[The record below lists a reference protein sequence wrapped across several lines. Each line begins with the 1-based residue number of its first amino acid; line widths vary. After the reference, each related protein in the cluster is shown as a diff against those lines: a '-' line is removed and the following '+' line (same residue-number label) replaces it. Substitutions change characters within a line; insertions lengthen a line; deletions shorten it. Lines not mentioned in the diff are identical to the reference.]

1 MTRLIILGDE
11 LVAGSGDE
19 RGLGWVGRAV
29 ARTEFTSD
37 THVIT
42 LPVPGENT
50 SQLAERWNRE
60 VQLRLPD
67 DDEPVFAAI
76 GLGVADI
83 TAGISTA
90 RTRLNLANVLDGL
103 YNLGIST
110 MLVGPPPLPTVD
122 TNSLRSLNKVA
133 KEVAQRR
140 NIPWINTY
148 DPLVN
153 HEQWSQEFSSR
164 DSHLPSQTCYGLL
177 AWLVLHEGWYE
188 WLAS

>member
-37 THVIT
+37 THVLT
-42 LPVPGENT
+42 LAVPGETT
-50 SQLAERWNRE
+50 SALAERWNRE
-60 VQLRLPD
+60 VQLRVP
-67 DDEPVFAAI
+67 ENEQVFAAI
-76 GLGVADI
+76 GMGVADI
-83 TAGISTA
+83 PAGISPA

-110 MLVGPPPLPTVD
+110 MLVGPPPLPHIDSESVREL
-122 TNSLRSLNKVA
+122 SKIG
-133 KEVAQRR
+133 KEVAGRR
-140 NIPWINTY
+140 NVPWVNTF

-153 HEQWSQEFSSR
+153 HEQWAREFATSGST
-164 DSHLPSQTCYGLL
+164 LPTQTCYGLL
-177 AWLVLHEGWYE
+177 AWLVLHEGWYD
-188 WLAS
+188 WLAG